1 MNTHHIPIL
10 LEVYRC
16 GSINKAAQNL
26 YMAQPQ
32 ISYII
37 RSVEE
42 EVGFLLF
49 YRTRSGVTATPQGEL
64 CLESMRI
71 VFGEMKKMETI
82 PSQFQEK
89 QDISLAVVYSRFLFQ
104 AFLDFKKENVVPG
117 VTDFFLESMT
127 HNVIEMVVS
136 RTARLGI
143 LFRFK
148 NLPGNINRTLER
160 YGLESIS
167 LYHGVPNLAF
177 LGKNHP
183 LAREKKLTLK
193 QIQQSQL
200 VYVKEPDSTY
210 LSRMLQSNSNM
221 VTLVVSDRASLL
233 EAVSSG
239 QYLSLSCTAS
249 EKRSDDSRYVYL
261 PVEGMDYIAE
271 VICIK
276 PRLYEMTE
284 REKQLI
290 HFIRDIFLLHYGPQ
304 EQKEIF

>member
-1 MNTHHIPIL
+1 
-10 LEVYRC
+10 
-16 GSINKAAQNL
+16 
-26 YMAQPQ
+26 MAQPQ

-42 EVGFLLF
+42 EVGFPLF

-160 YGLESIS
+160 YSLESIS
-167 LYHGVPNLAF
+167 LYYGVPNLAF

>member
-1 MNTHHIPIL
+1 M
-10 LEVYRC
+10 Y
-16 GSINKAAQNL
+16 
-26 YMAQPQ
+26 Y
-32 ISYII
+32 
-37 RSVEE
+37 
-42 EVGFLLF
+42 
-49 YRTRSGVTATPQGEL
+49 
-64 CLESMRI
+64 
-71 VFGEMKKMETI
+71 
-82 PSQFQEK
+82 
-89 QDISLAVVYSRFLFQ
+89 
-104 AFLDFKKENVVPG
+104 
-117 VTDFFLESMT
+117 
-127 HNVIEMVVS
+127 
-136 RTARLGI
+136 
-143 LFRFK
+143 
-148 NLPGNINRTLER
+148 
-160 YGLESIS
+160 
-167 LYHGVPNLAF
+167 GVPNLAF

>member
-1 MNTHHIPIL
+1 
-10 LEVYRC
+10 
-16 GSINKAAQNL
+16 
-26 YMAQPQ
+26 MAQPQ

-42 EVGFLLF
+42 EVGFPLF

-167 LYHGVPNLAF
+167 LYYGVPNLAF

-284 REKQLI
+284 WEKQLI

>member
-37 RSVEE
+37 RSVE

-167 LYHGVPNLAF
+167 LYYGVPNLAF

-200 VYVKEPDSTY
+200 VYGKDPDSTY

>member
-89 QDISLAVVYSRFLFQ
+89 QDISLAVVYSRFLF
-104 AFLDFKKENVVPG
+104 
-117 VTDFFLESMT
+117 
-127 HNVIEMVVS
+127 
-136 RTARLGI
+136 
-143 LFRFK
+143 
-148 NLPGNINRTLER
+148 
-160 YGLESIS
+160 
-167 LYHGVPNLAF
+167 
-177 LGKNHP
+177 
-183 LAREKKLTLK
+183 
-193 QIQQSQL
+193 
-200 VYVKEPDSTY
+200 
-210 LSRMLQSNSNM
+210 
-221 VTLVVSDRASLL
+221 
-233 EAVSSG
+233 
-239 QYLSLSCTAS
+239 
-249 EKRSDDSRYVYL
+249 
-261 PVEGMDYIAE
+261 
-271 VICIK
+271 
-276 PRLYEMTE
+276 
-284 REKQLI
+284 
-290 HFIRDIFLLHYGPQ
+290 
-304 EQKEIF
+304 

>member
-1 MNTHHIPIL
+1 
-10 LEVYRC
+10 
-16 GSINKAAQNL
+16 
-26 YMAQPQ
+26 MAQPQ

-42 EVGFLLF
+42 EVGFPLF

-167 LYHGVPNLAF
+167 LYYGVPNLAF

-290 HFIRDIFLLHYGPQ
+290 HFIRDIFLLNYGPQ

>member
-49 YRTRSGVTATPQGEL
+49 YRTRSGVTATPQG
-64 CLESMRI
+64 ESMRI

-167 LYHGVPNLAF
+167 LYYGGTKSGIFREESSA
-177 LGKNHP
+177 GK
-183 LAREKKLTLK
+183 RKKADP
-193 QIQQSQL
+193 QA
-200 VYVKEPDSTY
+200 DSAKPAGLCQGT
-210 LSRMLQSNSNM
+210 
-221 VTLVVSDRASLL
+221 
-233 EAVSSG
+233 G
-239 QYLSLSCTAS
+239 QYLS
-249 EKRSDDSRYVYL
+249 E
-261 PVEGMDYIAE
+261 
-271 VICIK
+271 
-276 PRLYEMTE
+276 
-284 REKQLI
+284 
-290 HFIRDIFLLHYGPQ
+290 
-304 EQKEIF
+304 

>member
-1 MNTHHIPIL
+1 
-10 LEVYRC
+10 
-16 GSINKAAQNL
+16 
-26 YMAQPQ
+26 MAQPQ

-42 EVGFLLF
+42 EVGFPLF

-167 LYHGVPNLAF
+167 LYYGVPNLAF

-210 LSRMLQSNSNM
+210 LSRMLLSNSNM

>member
-1 MNTHHIPIL
+1 M
-10 LEVYRC
+10 
-16 GSINKAAQNL
+16 
-26 YMAQPQ
+26 
-32 ISYII
+32 
-37 RSVEE
+37 
-42 EVGFLLF
+42 
-49 YRTRSGVTATPQGEL
+49 
-64 CLESMRI
+64 
-71 VFGEMKKMETI
+71 
-82 PSQFQEK
+82 
-89 QDISLAVVYSRFLFQ
+89 VYSRFLFQ

-167 LYHGVPNLAF
+167 LYYGVPNLAF

>member
-1 MNTHHIPIL
+1 
-10 LEVYRC
+10 
-16 GSINKAAQNL
+16 
-26 YMAQPQ
+26 MAQPQ

-42 EVGFLLF
+42 EVGFPLF

-148 NLPGNINRTLER
+148 NLPGNIKRTLER

-167 LYHGVPNLAF
+167 LYYGVPNLAF

-284 REKQLI
+284 WEKQLI

>member
-1 MNTHHIPIL
+1 
-10 LEVYRC
+10 
-16 GSINKAAQNL
+16 
-26 YMAQPQ
+26 MAQPQ

-167 LYHGVPNLAF
+167 LYYGVPNLAF

>member
-42 EVGFLLF
+42 EVGFPLF
-49 YRTRSGVTATPQGEL
+49 YRTRSGEL

-167 LYHGVPNLAF
+167 LYYGVPNLAF

-210 LSRMLQSNSNM
+210 LSRMLHSNSNM

-284 REKQLI
+284 WEKQLI

>member
-1 MNTHHIPIL
+1 
-10 LEVYRC
+10 
-16 GSINKAAQNL
+16 
-26 YMAQPQ
+26 
-32 ISYII
+32 
-37 RSVEE
+37 
-42 EVGFLLF
+42 
-49 YRTRSGVTATPQGEL
+49 
-64 CLESMRI
+64 
-71 VFGEMKKMETI
+71 METI

-167 LYHGVPNLAF
+167 LYYGVPNLAF

-284 REKQLI
+284 WEKQLI

>member
-1 MNTHHIPIL
+1 
-10 LEVYRC
+10 
-16 GSINKAAQNL
+16 
-26 YMAQPQ
+26 MAQPQ

-42 EVGFLLF
+42 EVGFPLF

-127 HNVIEMVVS
+127 HNVIEMVAS

-167 LYHGVPNLAF
+167 LYYGVPNLAF

>member
-37 RSVEE
+37 RSVE

-167 LYHGVPNLAF
+167 LYYGVPNLAF